1 MRCTGLPPF
10 KLWLGMASKKVDLL
24 ELLHFCF
31 VRPYL
36 WRSPRFREGG
46 SDHRGYLGALT
57 MTLGKQNAQHLY
69 DKRFVK
75 ICVYSSFFE
84 AQNDYGH
91 QPIAKS

>member
-1 MRCTGLPPF
+1 MYGFAAVQAMVRNGLD
-10 KLWLGMASKKVDLL
+10 VDLL